1 MKLKRFTTQ
10 LVAAGLI
17 AVPLMAN
24 AAGLGRLSVTSA
36 LGQPL
41 AAEIE
46 LFAAD
51 KAELDSLS
59 ANLASDQAF
68 RDARVDFAP
77 VLSSLRFA
85 VEKKP
90 DGRTVLKVTS
100 SRPVTDPFIDMLV
113 ELNWASGRLVR
124 EYTMLLD
131 PPGMAVPQTV
141 APVAVV
147 PAQTPVAKPAPA
159 PVSQATVAPAAP
171 KAPPPAVASKPAPT
185 PAPAPRAAAPD
196 SVKVK
201 RGDTLSGIASRV
213 RPEGVSLEQTL
224 LGLYRE
230 NTQAFDGNVN
240 RLKAGKTLNVP
251 SPEQVAAIPQQEAV
265 RELKLQADD
274 WRAYRQK
281 LADAVSAAPEAKA
294 APDQA
299 SSGKI
304 TPKVQDR
311 AKPAPEAQK
320 DVVKLSKAAPA
331 VAAGGKADEA
341 RVLQE
346 KLRAQEED
354 ATAREKALK
363 ESGQRVAMLEK
374 QVQDMQ
380 KLVEMKEKALTE
392 AVVPPPAPEPVPAP
406 VEAKPAPA
414 PEPAPVETKPA
425 SIPAP
430 VVPVAKEVPA
440 APESTENWFAPLL
453 ANPLYWGGGL
463 AALGLGGLLW
473 WMMASG
479 SRRRGSALEDSL
491 ITGGDVQ
498 PNTVIGA
505 ASGGS
510 VNTGD
515 TSFLTDFS
523 QAGLG
528 TIDTHDVDPIAEA
541 EVYMAYG
548 RDAQAEEIL
557 KEAISKNP
565 DRHETRVKLLEIYAA
580 QHNATAFGSVAGE
593 LFAAIGGKTS
603 PLWDKACEMGRGI
616 DPTNPL
622 YGGEQSSAAPAATV
636 EATDAVAG
644 GAVTFVDE
652 FASTPAE
659 VESAAS
665 PVEIEIA
672 PEVEPEPESKPEV
685 QMAEAPA
692 AEAPMEFESAGNV
705 LSFDAQPEAAAAPDT
720 GYVEMDTLGLN
731 FDLPDLDVPATADDA
746 LKLDLGLE
754 EDNGPDSKFDFSGLD
769 LDLGEAG
776 GSDFE
781 MDEVGTKLDLARA
794 YVEMGVKEG
803 AREILNEVL
812 AEGSDKQKDDA
823 KDMLSSLG

>member
-17 AVPLMAN
+17 AVPLMAH
-24 AAGLGRLSVTSA
+24 AAGLGKLSVTSA

-59 ANLASDQAF
+59 ASLASDQAF
-68 RDARVDFAP
+68 RDARVEFAP
-77 VLSSLRFA
+77 VLSSLRFS

-90 DGRTVLKVTS
+90 DGKAVLKVTS
-100 SRPVTDPFIDMLV
+100 SRPINDPFVDMLV

-131 PPGMAVPQTV
+131 PPGMGSPQTV
-141 APVAVV
+141 APVAVT
-147 PAQTPVAKPAPA
+147 PAHAPVAKPAPA
-159 PVSQATVAPAAP
+159 ATPQAPAAARTP
-171 KAPPPAVASKPAPT
+171 APAAEREPAPT
-185 PAPAPRAAAPD
+185 PDR
-196 SVKVK
+196 VTVK
-201 RGDTLSGIASRV
+201 RGDTLTDIASRV

-230 NTQAFDGNVN
+230 NTKAFDGNVN
-240 RLKAGKTLNVP
+240 RLKAGRTLNVP
-251 SPEQVAAIPQQEAV
+251 SAEKVAAIPQQEAV

-281 LADAVSAAPEAKA
+281 LAGAVSAAPEAQA
-294 APDQA
+294 TPGQA

-304 TPKVQDR
+304 TPKVEDR
-311 AKPAPEAQK
+311 AKPAPEAQQ
-320 DVVKLSKAAPA
+320 DVLKLSKVTPPVTAAA
-331 VAAGGKADEA
+331 GKADQTRA
-341 RVLQE
+341 LQD

-354 ATAREKALK
+354 ATAREKALQ
-363 ESGQRVAMLEK
+363 ESDQRVAMLEK
-374 QVQDMQ
+374 QIQDMQ
-380 KLVEMKEKALTE
+380 KLVDMKEQAQNG
-392 AVVPPPAPEPVPAP
+392 APAPAAPAPAAPTPEAAPAPKPVPAP
-406 VEAKPAPA
+406 AVAAPSVT
-414 PEPAPVETKPA
+414 PEPA
-425 SIPAP
+425 
-430 VVPVAKEVPA
+430 
-440 APESTENWFAPLL
+440 ENWYDPLL
-453 ANPLYWGGGL
+453 ANPMYWGGGL
-463 AALGLGGLLW
+463 AALGLGGVLW
-473 WMMASG
+473 WMMAG
-479 SRRRGSALEDSL
+479 GGRRRKTPGTALEDS
-491 ITGGDVQ
+491 IMTGGDVQ

-565 DRHETRVKLLEIYAA
+565 DRHEIRVKLLEIYAA
-580 QHNATAFGSVAGE
+580 RRNTATFEAVAGE
-593 LFAAIGGKTS
+593 LYAALGSKSS
-603 PLWDKACEMGRGI
+603 PLWEKACEMGRSI

-622 YGGEQSSAAPAATV
+622 YGGVQSSAAPVATVAAT
-636 EATDAVAG
+636 TAVAG
-644 GAVTFVDE
+644 GALAFDSDQAE
-652 FASTPAE
+652 AEAPAE
-659 VESAAS
+659 
-665 PVEIEIA
+665 PVLAFQAEPEPE
-672 PEVEPEPESKPEV
+672 PEVEPVTETVPLEFETAGHVLNFDFQPEVAAKPES
-685 QMAEAPA
+685 
-692 AEAPMEFESAGNV
+692 
-705 LSFDAQPEAAAAPDT
+705 
-720 GYVEMDTLGLN
+720 GYVEMDTQGLH
-731 FDLPDLDVPATADDA
+731 FDLPELELPATADNE

-776 GSDFE
+776 GNDLE
-781 MDEVGTKLDLARA
+781 LDEVGTKLDLARA
-794 YVEMGVKEG
+794 YVEMGDKEG

-812 AEGSDKQKDDA
+812 AEGSDKQKSDA
-823 KDMLSSLG
+823 KGMLVSLG